1 MLDEQS
7 TSNPVFLAERAYR
20 FLEEQIV
27 TLKLKPGD
35 IVADKS
41 IAEKL
46 GISRTPVREAILR
59 VLSENSIRQRVAS

>member
-59 VLSENSIRQRVAS
+59 VLSENSIRPRFAS